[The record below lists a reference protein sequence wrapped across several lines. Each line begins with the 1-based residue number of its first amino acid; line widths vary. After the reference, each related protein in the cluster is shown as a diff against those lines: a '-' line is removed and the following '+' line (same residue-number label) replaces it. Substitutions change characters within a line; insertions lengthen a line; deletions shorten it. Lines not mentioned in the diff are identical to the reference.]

1 MHYINNIKSIDKL
14 TILYNTSDLLFTSL
28 IDLNNRLTYLGNYYI
43 KTNNSLS
50 LQYRELNTL
59 VVKKIYK
66 RMKV

>member
-1 MHYINNIKSIDKL
+1 MHYISNIKSIEKL

-43 KTNNSLS
+43 KTNNNLS

-59 VVKKIYK
+59 VVKKIYQ

>member
-14 TILYNTSDLLFTSL
+14 TVLYNTSGLLFTSL

-43 KTNNSLS
+43 KTDNNLS
-50 LQYRELNTL
+50 LQYRELNNK
-59 VVKKIYK
+59 VVKKIYQ

>member
-1 MHYINNIKSIDKL
+1 MHYISNIKSIEKL

-43 KTNNSLS
+43 KTNNNLS